1 MLGVFDFL
9 FIDDD
14 HGDEGME
21 QFRGQRVHVGEALGL
36 GDEVPGV
43 CDAAPQLLQSFRLF
57 RDGFGQLFLLLGV
70 GGGEHSELFAGHPP
84 QGTVLGVADKVI
96 EAVLESGENSHIET
110 GKFNH
115 FSDGEN

>member
-14 HGDEGME
+14 LGDEGME

-84 QGTVLGVADKVI
+84 QGTVLVHPL
-96 EAVLESGENSHIET
+96 LESGENSHIET